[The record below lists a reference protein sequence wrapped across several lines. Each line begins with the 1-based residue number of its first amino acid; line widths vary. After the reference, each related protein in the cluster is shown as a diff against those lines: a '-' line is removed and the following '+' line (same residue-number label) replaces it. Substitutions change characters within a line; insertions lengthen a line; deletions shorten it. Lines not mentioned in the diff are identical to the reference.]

1 MRCQRTK
8 VSGWTFHQGVT
19 PGEQATQNYHHQ
31 PSGIIGAVWLH
42 FPLLKQS
49 KLFAQEEVLGSECAA
64 RPANED
70 QEVDEITRYGRQR
83 REAVCQRPEDGVG
96 HEHPAHRKPL
106 AGLGGNQLQTELLCP
121 L

>member
-19 PGEQATQNYHHQ
+19 PGEQATQNYHNQ
-31 PSGIIGAVWLH
+31 PSVIIGAVWLH

-64 RPANED
+64 RPGNED
-70 QEVDEITRYGRQR
+70 EEVDEIARYGRQR
-83 REAVCQRPEDGVG
+83 REALCQRSKD
-96 HEHPAHRKPL
+96 
-106 AGLGGNQLQTELLCP
+106 
-121 L
+121 